1 MSLVVGKGFGGG
13 CKGTG
18 GCWNETLLGKE
29 IAFLKN
35 ISYLSE

>member
-13 CKGTG
+13 CKGT
-18 GCWNETLLGKE
+18 CWNETLLGKE